1 MAGLNNPPSQ
11 VTADDWLCVFWRHVH
26 LPWAETIQR
35 PLWKAV
41 RRCSAVMRLNLCGLT
56 EAHVYPLV
64 SPWSSS
70 QWTSHTQQHSTL
82 TSPGPPCHKHVH
94 LSLGLMSASLEDHG
108 GSAVPLYPA
117 FRLPEHWT
125 CGCNLDKCM
134 QGQISTCKEAHTC
147 SLQPRIHAF
156 HFPPPS
162 LCVVASWWVQLEFH
176 TQLGSNSNGD
186 WHVPV
191 NPLHTTA
198 AL

>member
-1 MAGLNNPPSQ
+1 MTGLNNPPSQ
-11 VTADDWLCVFWRHVH
+11 VTADDWLCVFWRRVH

-35 PLWKAV
+35 PLCKAV
-41 RRCSAVMRLNLCGLT
+41 LRCSAVMRLNLCGLM

-94 LSLGLMSASLEDHG
+94 LSLGLMSASLEDHRA
-108 GSAVPLYPA
+108 SAVPLSPA

-147 SLQPRIHAF
+147 SLQPLIHTF
-156 HFPPPS
+156 HFSPALPVCS
-162 LCVVASWWVQLEFH
+162 CKLVGAIRVSHSVRQQL
-176 TQLGSNSNGD
+176 
-186 WHVPV
+186 
-191 NPLHTTA
+191 
-198 AL
+198 